1 MTRMSNAFIPKEQQS
16 AYQRWEMASFG
27 DSRPKAQTASIAEAT
42 RVTIEEQA
50 EIRAAAQERGYAI
63 GLAEGRS
70 EGLRQGLA
78 DAVAETAH
86 LRSIVTAL
94 GSEAARADELIAS
107 DLLTLA
113 LDLAKAML
121 KTSLAIRPEL
131 VLPIV
136 SEAIRYLPI
145 LQQPAVLF
153 LHPEDTL
160 LVNEHMRDELNKAG
174 WRVAEDVQMQRGGC
188 RIDTASNQIDATTE
202 TRWHRLA
209 EALGQHSTWLDE

>member
-1 MTRMSNAFIPKEQQS
+1 MRMSDTLIPKEKQS

-27 DSRPKAQTASIAEAT
+27 DTRPSARSEHAAQAARIS
-42 RVTIEEQA
+42 IEEQA
-50 EIRAAAQERGYAI
+50 EIRATAQERGYAI

-70 EGLRQGLA
+70 EGMRQGLA

-86 LRSIVTAL
+86 LRSVVTAL

-121 KTSLAIRPEL
+121 KTSLMVRPEL
-131 VLPIV
+131 VLPVV
-136 SEAIRYLPI
+136 SEAIRYLPMV
-145 LQQPAVLF
+145 QQPAVVF
-153 LHPEDTL
+153 LHPEDAM
-160 LVNEHMRDELNKAG
+160 LVNEHMRDELHKAG
-174 WRVAEDVQMQRGGC
+174 WRVAEDMQMQRGGC
-188 RIDTASNQIDATTE
+188 RIDTASNQIDATIE

-209 EALGQHSTWLDE
+209 EALGQNSAWLDE

>member
-1 MTRMSNAFIPKEQQS
+1 MSNAFIPKEQQS

-174 WRVAEDVQMQRGGC
+174 WRVAEDLQMQRGGC

>member
-1 MTRMSNAFIPKEQQS
+1 MTRMSDTIIPKEQQS

-27 DSRPKAQTASIAEAT
+27 DTRPAARAEIAAQAS

-86 LRSIVTAL
+86 LRSIVTSL
-94 GSEAARADELIAS
+94 GSEVSRADELIAG
-107 DLLTLA
+107 DLLMLA
-113 LDLAKAML
+113 LDMAKAML
-121 KTSLAIRPEL
+121 KTSLSVRPEL

-136 SEAIRYLPI
+136 SEAIRYLPV
-145 LQQPAVLF
+145 LQQPAVVF
-153 LHPEDTL
+153 LHPDD
-160 LVNEHMRDELNKAG
+160 VMIINEHMRDELTKAG
-174 WRVAEDVQMQRGGC
+174 WRVAEDLNVLRGGC
-188 RIDTASNQIDATTE
+188 RIDTASNQIDATIE

-209 EALGQHSTWLDE
+209 EALGQNSAWLDE

>member
-1 MTRMSNAFIPKEQQS
+1 MSNAFIPKEQQS

-50 EIRAAAQERGYAI
+50 EIREAAQERGYAI

-70 EGLRQGLA
+70 EGVRQGLA

-160 LVNEHMRDELNKAG
+160 LVNEHMRDELDKAG
-174 WRVAEDVQMQRGGC
+174 WRVAEDLQMQRGGC

-202 TRWHRLA
+202 TRWHRIA
-209 EALGQHSTWLDE
+209 EALGQHSAWLDE

>member
-1 MTRMSNAFIPKEQQS
+1 MSDALIPKEQQS
-16 AYQRWEMASFG
+16 AYQRWEMNSFG
-27 DSRPKAQTASIAEAT
+27 DTRPAARAATIAQVA

-50 EIRAAAQERGYAI
+50 EIREAAQERGYAI

-70 EGLRQGLA
+70 EGMRQGLA

-107 DLLTLA
+107 ELLTLA

-121 KTSLAIRPEL
+121 KTSLAVKPEL
-131 VLPIV
+131 VLPVV
-136 SEAIRYLPI
+136 SEAIRYLPS

-153 LHPEDTL
+153 LHADDAM
-160 LVNEHMRDELNKAG
+160 LVNEHMRDELDKAG
-174 WRVAEDVQMQRGGC
+174 WRVAEDLQMQRGGC
-188 RIDTASNQIDATTE
+188 RIDTASNQIDATIE

-209 EALGQHSTWLDE
+209 EALGQQSTWLEE

>member
-1 MTRMSNAFIPKEQQS
+1 MPMSDTIIPKEQQS

-27 DSRPKAQTASIAEAT
+27 DSRPSARAESAAQAT
-42 RVTIEEQA
+42 RVSIEEQA
-50 EIRAAAQERGYAI
+50 EIREAAQERGYAI

-78 DAVAETAH
+78 DAAAETAH

-94 GSEAARADELIAS
+94 GSEVSRADELIAG
-107 DLLTLA
+107 DVLILA

-121 KTSLAIRPEL
+121 KTSLTARPEL

-136 SEAIRYLPI
+136 SEAIRYLPV

-153 LHPEDTL
+153 LHPDDVMV
-160 LVNEHMRDELNKAG
+160 VNEHMRDELNKAG
-174 WRVAEDVQMQRGGC
+174 WRVAEDMHMVRGGC
-188 RIDTASNQIDATTE
+188 RIDTASNQIDATIE

-209 EALGQHSTWLDE
+209 EALGQNSAWLEE

>member
-1 MTRMSNAFIPKEQQS
+1 MSDALIPKEQQS
-16 AYQRWEMASFG
+16 AYQRWEMNSFG
-27 DSRPKAQTASIAEAT
+27 DTRPAARAATVAQVA

-50 EIRAAAQERGYAI
+50 EIREAAQERGYAI

-70 EGLRQGLA
+70 EGMRQGLA

-107 DLLTLA
+107 ELLTLA

-121 KTSLAIRPEL
+121 KTSLAVKPEL
-131 VLPIV
+131 VLPVV
-136 SEAIRYLPI
+136 SEAIRYLPS

-153 LHPEDTL
+153 LHADDAM
-160 LVNEHMRDELNKAG
+160 LVNEHMRDELDKAG
-174 WRVAEDVQMQRGGC
+174 WRVAEDLQMQRGGC
-188 RIDTASNQIDATTE
+188 RIDTASNQIDATIE

-209 EALGQHSTWLDE
+209 EALGQQSTWLEE